1 MSRDDGSVRADVGL
15 GTGDASAS
23 FEQLVRQGGKA
34 LAAAGIDEGWREAS
48 LLLAEALGRDRAWLI
63 AHGDELASAGQACAF
78 QNLIARRL
86 AGEPMAYV
94 LGQRGFWSLSLKV
107 TPAVLVPR
115 PETEL
120 LVEQVLACLP
130 ETRTAQP
137 VRIAD
142 LGTGSGAIAL
152 ALASERPQWQIV
164 ATDASSAA
172 LAVARDN
179 AQALGLEHHIQ
190 FRQGHWYQ
198 ALAGQPAFDAL
209 VSNPPYIARDD
220 EHLADPALRHE
231 PQAALVS
238 GRDGLDDIRQLIAGA
253 GEHLRP
259 GGWLLLEHGWDQA
272 EAVRAL
278 LHAHGFA
285 EVDSRRDLGGQPRI
299 SFGRRPG

>member
-1 MSRDDGSVRADVGL
+1 MNPDDESLRPGVGAD
-15 GTGDASAS
+15 TGEVPAS
-23 FEQLVRQGGKA
+23 FDHLVRQGGQA
-34 LAAAGIDEGWREAS
+34 LAAADIDEGWREAG
-48 LLLAEALGRDRAWLI
+48 LLLAQVLGRDRAWLI
-63 AHGDELASAGQACAF
+63 AHGDEVAGADQARAF
-78 QNLIARRL
+78 QSLIARRL

-94 LGQRGFWSLSLKV
+94 LGQHGFWSLSLKV

-130 ETRTAQP
+130 QTRPARP

-164 ATDASSAA
+164 ATDASAAA
-172 LAVARDN
+172 LAVAEDN
-179 AQALGLEHHIQ
+179 ARVLGLEQRVH

-209 VSNPPYIARDD
+209 VSNPPYIVRDD
-220 EHLADPALRHE
+220 DHLAAPALRHE
-231 PQAALVS
+231 PQSALVS
-238 GRDGLDDIRQLIAGA
+238 GSDGLDDIRQIIAGA
-253 GEHLRP
+253 AEHLRP

-272 EAVRAL
+272 KAVRAL

-285 EVDSRRDLGGQPRI
+285 GIDSRRDLGGQPRI